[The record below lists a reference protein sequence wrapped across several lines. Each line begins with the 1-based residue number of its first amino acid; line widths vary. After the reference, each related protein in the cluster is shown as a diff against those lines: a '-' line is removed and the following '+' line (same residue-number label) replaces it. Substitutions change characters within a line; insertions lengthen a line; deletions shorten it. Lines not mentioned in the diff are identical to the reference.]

1 MAKAKTETT
10 EVMVLS
16 VETLVAM
23 GYDIADAEAMVGA
36 NKSGGGMG
44 LPFSA
49 LKINY
54 DPDLEGV
61 KRGEWV
67 TDLQKDDKGNVT
79 SVTNLGETLNI
90 VIMASKYQYSKYD
103 NVTNKSVVSSNI
115 FDMSETKQ
123 AFDLSSGVSVL
134 ELKKDDPDNKI
145 KFQEIMLVLASTTA
159 HPEPKPYILYSKG
172 AFMYSLNQLRKP
184 LSNNG
189 NVMYSLS
196 FGLERQKN
204 GSTVYYTVDD
214 KSFKATPRS
223 MEDIKEGVKVFP
235 QYIKAFTDW
244 ATVVNSGGSA
254 KPTGTPSKA
263 KSYSADDDDEV
274 NFG

>member
-1 MAKAKTETT
+1 MAKSKTESTDA
-10 EVMVLS
+10 MVLS

-44 LPFSA
+44 LPFPS

-54 DPDLEGV
+54 DPDLEGA
-61 KRGEWV
+61 KRGEWI

-79 SVTNLGETLNI
+79 GVTNLGETLNM

-103 NVTNKSVVSSNI
+103 NVTHKSVVSSNI

-123 AFDLSSGVSVL
+123 AFELSSGIPIL

-145 KFQEIMLVLASTTA
+145 KFQEIMVVLVSTASQ
-159 HPEPKPYILYSKG
+159 PEPKPYIVYSKG

-189 NVMYSLS
+189 NVMYSMTFS
-196 FGLERQKN
+196 LERQKT
-204 GSTVYYTVDD
+204 GSTVFFTVDAN
-214 KSFKATPRS
+214 SFKATPRS
-223 MEDIKEGVKVFP
+223 MESIKEGVKVFP

-244 ATVVNSGGSA
+244 ASVVNSGGSV
-254 KPTGTPSKA
+254 KPVATSGNT

-274 NFG
+274 KFS